1 MFSPA
6 AVLRDASPAL
16 PATIVLGGRPAIG
29 RAAGKSS
36 PFATELK
43 RAISDISASEQRSE
57 ASTAPAATA
66 ARTIDAKEAAKIKST
81 AQDFESLLVYQ
92 LLKQMWDTIPRSGL
106 FDNGLAGQFFREM
119 WLEELSKKVS
129 VEGPGLGVARVVE
142 RELTDIA
149 QRTVKPEDLK

>member
-1 MFSPA
+1 MA
-6 AVLRDASPAL
+6 G
-16 PATIVLGGRPAIG
+16 AT
-29 RAAGKSS
+29 GKSS
-36 PFATELK
+36 PFATELN
-43 RAISDISASEQRSE
+43 RAISGISASEQPSK
-57 ASTAPAATA
+57 AATPTATA

-92 LLKQMWDTIPRSGL
+92 LLKQMWDTIPQSGL

-129 VEGPGLGVARVVE
+129 VEGPGLGVAQVVE

-149 QRTVKPEDLK
+149 SRTLKPEDLK